1 MTQELRIGVVG
12 CGYWGSKHVRVLS
25 SISDV
30 DVALIDQDAERRN
43 KLTESYTVFATVA
56 RLEDVADSLDA
67 VIIATPPTTHYPVAK
82 AALEAGL
89 HVLVEKPMTTDIDD
103 AVHLNR
109 LAEEQNR
116 CLMVGHTFEYNP
128 AVWSLADT
136 IRDPEFGRVRY
147 INSARLNLGLYQQD
161 TDVLW
166 DLAPHDISIINRI
179 LDSRPT
185 SVSAW
190 GLKLMGD
197 KSDVAYLSLRYG
209 DIDVNASI
217 HVSWLDPLKV
227 RKTTVV
233 GENCMA
239 VYDDVSADERLR
251 VFDKGVDKGTRENSP
266 SHPLHYRNGNIVSP
280 YIDFQEPLML
290 ELSAFV
296 RSIRTGERPVADGR
310 SGLDVVSTL
319 CAADA
324 SQRLGGSWVEVPH
337 PTLNSVVTN
346 DESSSLRL
354 VEVAK

>member
-1 MTQELRIGVVG
+1 MTEDLRIGVVG

-30 DVALIDQDAERRN
+30 DVALIDQDAGRRAQ
-43 KLTESYTVFATVA
+43 LTESYTVFATVPK
-56 RLEDVADSLDA
+56 LEDVADSLDA

-82 AALEAGL
+82 MALDAGL

-109 LAEEQNR
+109 LADER
-116 CLMVGHTFEYNP
+116 GLCLMVGHTFEYNP

-136 IRDPEFGRVRY
+136 IRTPEFGRVRY

-227 RKTTVV
+227 RRTTVV

-239 VYDDVSADERLR
+239 VYDDVSDERLR
-251 VFDKGVDKGTRENSP
+251 VFDKGVDKSTAETSP
-266 SHPLHYRNGNIVSP
+266 GHPLHYRNGNIVSP

-290 ELSAFV
+290 ELNAFV
-296 RSIRTGERPVADGR
+296 QAIRTGERPAADGS
-310 SGLDVVSTL
+310 SGLDVVATL

-324 SQRLGGSWVEVPH
+324 SQRIGGGWVDVPH
-337 PTLNSVVTN
+337 PSITASATN
-346 DESSSLRL
+346 GDSSLRL